1 MRLSTAGRYALRAMV
16 DLARHSGEGPVLRR
30 DIAQRQELSAD
41 YLAQLFVK
49 LKRAGL
55 VESVMG
61 PGGGYVLA
69 RHAGEIRA
77 GDVLRA
83 VEEPLRLTPCLKEGQ
98 ERPCPRMSKCVTRTL
113 WERMGDAM
121 IEVLDSVTLAELCE
135 MSEECE
141 RSLGLS
147 KSSDEEVEVFG

>member
-16 DLARHSGEGPVLRR
+16 DLARHDGEGPVLRR
-30 DIAQRQELSAD
+30 DIAQRQELSSD

-69 RHAGEIRA
+69 QPANEIRA

-83 VEEPLRLTPCLKEGQ
+83 VEEPLSLIQCLEEGQ
-98 ERPCPRMSKCVTRTL
+98 ERPCPRMAKCVTRVL
-113 WERMGDAM
+113 WQRMGHAM
-121 IEVLDSVTLAELCE
+121 IEVLDSVTLAELRE
-135 MSEECE
+135 MSHDWE
-141 RSLGLS
+141 SGLGLS
-147 KSSDEEVEVFG
+147 GSTGEGLEVFG

>member
-16 DLARHSGEGPVLRR
+16 DLAHHDGEGPVLRR
-30 DIAQRQELSAD
+30 DIAQRQELSSD

-55 VESVMG
+55 VDSVMG

-69 RHAGEIRA
+69 RPVNEIRA

-83 VEEPLRLTPCLKEGQ
+83 VEEPLRLTQCLEEGQ
-98 ERPCPRMSKCVTRTL
+98 EEPCPRMATCVTRVL
-113 WERMGDAM
+113 WERMGHAM
-121 IEVLDSVTLAELCE
+121 IEVLDSVTLAELRD
-135 MSEECE
+135 MSEDWE
-141 RSLGLS
+141 RGLGIS
-147 KSSDEEVEVFG
+147 ESRDEELEAFG